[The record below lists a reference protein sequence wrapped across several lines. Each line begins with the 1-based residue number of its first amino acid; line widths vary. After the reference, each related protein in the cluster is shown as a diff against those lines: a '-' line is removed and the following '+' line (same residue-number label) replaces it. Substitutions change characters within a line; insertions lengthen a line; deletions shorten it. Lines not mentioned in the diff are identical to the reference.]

1 MSRGF
6 LHKPLDRFLHIVVF
20 VVIVVLGFLS
30 NGMGSAG
37 WPWFGI
43 LLLAFVLS
51 LYIWLAYRLGT
62 IQRLCACRACG
73 VTNLERFRRCRGCGC
88 RLRWLQIEEYPS
100 PQPTMIP
107 VLMRAQGAA
116 FVLTFVVVGAVA
128 LAFRVAPS
136 VALFAIP
143 VGVLIM
149 FAIATWRTKIVRSA
163 QDGVLR
169 TEGAICPGCLYPTPP
184 DSTVCPECGRVGDT
198 EQVRQEWRAAN
209 LWFPA
214 RKSREADVP

>member
-1 MSRGF
+1 
-6 LHKPLDRFLHIVVF
+6 
-20 VVIVVLGFLS
+20 
-30 NGMGSAG
+30 
-37 WPWFGI
+37 
-43 LLLAFVLS
+43 
-51 LYIWLAYRLGT
+51 
-62 IQRLCACRACG
+62 
-73 VTNLERFRRCRGCGC
+73 
-88 RLRWLQIEEYPS
+88 
-100 PQPTMIP
+100 MIP